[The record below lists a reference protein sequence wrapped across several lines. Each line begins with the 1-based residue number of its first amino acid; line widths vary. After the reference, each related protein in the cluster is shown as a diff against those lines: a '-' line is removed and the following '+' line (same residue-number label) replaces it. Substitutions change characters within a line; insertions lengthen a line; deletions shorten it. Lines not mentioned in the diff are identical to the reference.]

1 MSVRKT
7 TQPTP
12 QPTAIPT
19 ARATK
24 TPSGGQFDKLLFEK
38 ANLQVFGIGLALI
51 VLGFVLMSGGRM
63 TDPNVWDE
71 SVIYSFRRITL
82 APFVVLCGLGTVIY
96 SIFKK

>member
-12 QPTAIPT
+12 QPAAVPT

-24 TPSGGQFDKLLFEK
+24 TQWAVNLINCFSRSQPSSL
-38 ANLQVFGIGLALI
+38 FGIGLALI

-71 SVIYSFRRITL
+71 SVIYSFRRIT
-82 APFVVLCGLGTVIY
+82 F
-96 SIFKK
+96 